1 MRESRVMLSQM
12 TFKTRW
18 QEKNIFKDEFFQK
31 PIEVLLSLTDNAV
44 NFMKQLD
51 ILVSSYESMIEKLEV
66 DVAIVE
72 KERVRIVELLEEYVR
87 DVHESLAR

>member
-1 MRESRVMLSQM
+1 MAR
-12 TFKTRW
+12 
-18 QEKNIFKDEFFQK
+18 KNIFKDEFFQK

-44 NFMKQLD
+44 NFMKQLN